1 MPPIVLCVPNISEGR
16 DGAVIE
22 RIVGAA
28 RAVSGVALLD
38 VDSGRDT
45 NRTVIT
51 LAGEPAAVAEA
62 ALSVIGAACEL
73 IDMASHQGSH
83 ARMGAADVVPFVP
96 VCGVSID
103 DCVAVA
109 CDVAAKAAEAFS
121 LPIYLYGHAATRP
134 KRQKLADI
142 RKGEYEALSVK
153 LTDPDFAPDFGPAV
167 FNAAS
172 GATVIGVRDFLLAYN
187 VNLDTADRAVAD
199 EVAARL
205 RQTGRVTSDGVRIP
219 GKLQHCQAGGW
230 VVDAYACAQVTMNLP
245 NYRITGL
252 HTAFEA
258 VREEARSLGVGV
270 TGSELIGLAP
280 MEAMLDAGRYF
291 LAQSA
296 NSDGGE
302 EELVQ
307 AAIEHLSLNDKT
319 PFDPKRKIVEAA
331 VAAAFGE

>member
-16 DGAVIE
+16 DQGVIAE
-22 RIVGAA
+22 IADAA
-28 RAVSGVALLD
+28 RAVAGVALLD
-38 VDSGRDT
+38 VDPGADT

-51 LAGEPAAVAEA
+51 FAGGPQAVGEA
-62 ALSVIGAACEL
+62 ALAVIGAACEL
-73 IDMASHQGSH
+73 IDMSGHQGSH
-83 ARMGAADVVPFVP
+83 ARMGATDVVPFIP
-96 VCGVSID
+96 VSGVSVD
-103 DCVAVA
+103 DCVAIA
-109 CDVAAKAAEAFS
+109 RDVAARAAQAFS

-134 KRQKLADI
+134 ERKKLADI
-142 RKGEYEALSVK
+142 RRGEYEALEAK
-153 LTDPDFAPDFGPAV
+153 LANSGFAPDFGPAV

-187 VNLDTADRAVAD
+187 VNLDTTDRAVAD
-199 EVAARL
+199 EIAARV
-205 RQTGRVTSDGVRIP
+205 RQTGRATSDGARIP

-230 VVDAYACAQVTMNLP
+230 VVDAYGCAQVTMNLP

-258 VREEARSLGVGV
+258 VRAEARSLRADV

-291 LAQSA
+291 LAQSPD
-296 NSDGGE
+296 SDASDDE
-302 EELVQ
+302 RIQ
-307 AAIEHLSLNDKT
+307 AAIEHLGLSDKT

-331 VAAAFGE
+331 VAAAFGQ